1 MTIGIDCHILEDYR
15 TGAARYVFNLL
26 KYWAKQNINFILY
39 FKSQVPKD
47 IPESDNFQKKLLKS
61 RSNALFVH
69 CFLPRAAKKDKVDI
83 LFCPAY
89 IAPIFYKGKIAL
101 ALHDIIYEARPD
113 LYNWPSIFDRIL
125 LKKVSK
131 ISAKKAKI
139 IFACSQF
146 TKDEIIKH
154 YKINPEKILVI
165 PLAVDEKF
173 KFLKNDKNVGYLVSN
188 IKKRCGIKDKFILYV
203 GAVIN
208 RRFIPEMI
216 KAFTMITDKLPEY
229 QFLIGGPNYTGLKIN
244 QNKVVHINYIDEND
258 LAFLYDAADLFI
270 WLSSYEG
277 FGLPPLEAMASATP
291 VITTKMGSLPEV
303 VDEAAL
309 FVENPE
315 DINEISQAIYKGLT
329 DKDLRKELIENGL
342 EQAKKFSWQRTA
354 KETLNN
360 LLENE

>member
-1 MTIGIDCHILEDYR
+1 MLIGIDCHILEDYR
-15 TGAARYVFNLL
+15 AGAARYIFNLL
-26 KYWAKQNINFILY
+26 QEWSKSSLKFILY
-39 FKSQVPKD
+39 FKNQIPKD

-69 CFLPRAAKKDKVDI
+69 YFLPQAAKRDKVDI

-89 IAPIFYKGKIAL
+89 VAPIFYKKKIAL

-146 TKDEIIKH
+146 TKNEIIKH
-154 YKINPEKILVI
+154 YKINPDKIFVI

-173 KFLKNDKNVGYLVSN
+173 RNVGPAAAGH
-188 IKKRCGIKDKFILYV
+188 IKRKYGIKDKFIFYV
-203 GAVIN
+203 GAIIN
-208 RRFIPEMI
+208 RRFIPETI
-216 KAFTMITDKLPEY
+216 KGFIKTVDRLPNY
-229 QFLIGGPNYTGLKIN
+229 QLLIGGKDYTN
-244 QNKVVHINYIDEND
+244 QEIKGRGVIHIDYIDEKD
-258 LAFLYDAADLFI
+258 LVSLYNAADLFI

-277 FGLPPLEAMASATP
+277 FGLPPLEAMACGIP

-309 FVENPE
+309 SVKNPE
-315 DINEISQAIYKGLT
+315 DINEISQAIYRGLT
-329 DKDLRKELIENGL
+329 DRELRKELIERGL

-354 KETLNN
+354 KETINN